1 MSASGSPAPACPLC
15 ASHDHTEILR
25 ITQPD
30 RFERAAGVSAP
41 GYLRTWYECRGC
53 GLLINVGPP
62 FDRAQVY
69 GNTYYDRSIEKES
82 VAERYARIMALPPSK
97 SDNYLRAARVRDEIL
112 SLDGSRPGWR
122 RNLGQVLDVGAGSGV
137 FLARFQQL
145 ASDWQ
150 CTAIEPNPDACEH
163 LRTLPGIQ
171 VVGNF
176 FAPDIF
182 SERFELVTLNKVL
195 EHVQDPVTFLSG
207 VGEVLAPRAVPPRT
221 TFWEPCTITSMTP
234 TP

>member
-1 MSASGSPAPACPLC
+1 
-15 ASHDHTEILR
+15 
-25 ITQPD
+25 
-30 RFERAAGVSAP
+30 
-41 GYLRTWYECRGC
+41 
-53 GLLINVGPP
+53 
-62 FDRAQVY
+62 
-69 GNTYYDRSIEKES
+69 
-82 VAERYARIMALPPSK
+82 
-97 SDNYLRAARVRDEIL
+97 
-112 SLDGSRPGWR
+112 
-122 RNLGQVLDVGAGSGV
+122 VLDVGAGSGV

-207 VGEVLAPRAVPPRT
+207 VGEVLAPRGVVYVELPDKVTARCRPPTDNILGALHYHLYDPHTVTLLMRRAGVVPLSVQRYA
-221 TFWEPCTITSMTP
+221 EPSGKISVCGFGCTDALLLHIGGVA
-234 TP
+234 